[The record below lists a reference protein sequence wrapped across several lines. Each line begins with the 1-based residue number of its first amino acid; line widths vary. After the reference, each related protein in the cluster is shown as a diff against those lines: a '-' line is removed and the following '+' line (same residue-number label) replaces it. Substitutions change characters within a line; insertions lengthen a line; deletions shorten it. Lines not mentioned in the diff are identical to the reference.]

1 MSVLRQIAITLIVI
15 AIIMTSVGGLTD
27 FLQNDYRITKRHAW
41 NDGIF
46 LVMLAIALILLDI
59 RL

>member
-1 MSVLRQIAITLIVI
+1 MSALRQIAVVILII
-15 AIIMTSVGGLTD
+15 AVLMTSVGGLTD

-46 LVMLAIALILLDI
+46 LVMFAIALILLDM
-59 RL
+59 RR